1 MAGNNSGRICS
12 KHGSISPERLD
23 WLHTVG
29 ADFCVANSIGDAAHQ
44 LDGIFSGSD
53 FVRGSELA
61 AFNDR
66 RRKKLVLS
74 GPICNSGTGSLSV
87 FGMHPNGL
95 PLENGS
101 SLLDGAA
108 AVPGVLIGL
117 TLLVLMTW
125 VGSRLFGKGARK
137 YD

>member
-1 MAGNNSGRICS
+1 
-12 KHGSISPERLD
+12 
-23 WLHTVG
+23 
-29 ADFCVANSIGDAAHQ
+29 
-44 LDGIFSGSD
+44 
-53 FVRGSELA
+53 
-61 AFNDR
+61 
-66 RRKKLVLS
+66 
-74 GPICNSGTGSLSV
+74 
-87 FGMHPNGL
+87 MHPNGL